1 MPVDR
6 KTLLIVFHS
15 ASGTTEA
22 MTNAVVDGI
31 QTAGDES
38 LRYIVKNALQVTAD
52 DVKNADGV
60 ILATP
65 ENFGYM
71 SGALKYFFDTI
82 YYECLEH
89 TQGTPY
95 ALVIRGGNDGEGA
108 VQSIRRIVTG
118 LAWQEIAPPVLSKGE
133 FDRAIL
139 QDCHELGA
147 TFAVGLEA
155 GIF

>member
-1 MPVDR
+1 MPATS

-15 ASGTTEA
+15 ASGTTQK
-22 MTNAVVDGI
+22 MIDAVVDGVA
-31 QTAGDES
+31 TAENES
-38 LRYIVKNALQVTAD
+38 LRYIVRHALQATSD
-52 DVKNADGV
+52 DVRNADGI

-89 TQGTPY
+89 TQGMPY
-95 ALVIRGGNDGEGA
+95 ALLIRGGNDGQGA
-108 VQSIRRIVTG
+108 LQSVRRIATG
-118 LAWQEIAPPVLSKGE
+118 LAWREIAPPLLSKGE
-133 FDRAIL
+133 FDHAIL
-139 QDCHELGA
+139 RDCRELGA
-147 TFAVGLEA
+147 AFAVGLEA